1 MSIRSKLESLEL
13 SCHSRM
19 AYVSLAQTSAVTVA
33 SYLWLVGEDRLSLE
47 MVLRCSM
54 HQLPLIAG
62 AVTGLNIIF

>member
-13 SCHSRM
+13 SCHFRM

-62 AVTGLNIIF
+62 AATGLNIIF